1 MNDENTSNPDKNN
14 KEKLLPFEEVNEAE
28 NTRMLFRSRQDYVF
42 AGVLGGLAY
51 FWDIDSKLVRL
62 LFLITVLLTGGIIAI
77 VYLISIKLLP
87 LEPE

>member
-1 MNDENTSNPDKNN
+1 MNSENASNLQENN
-14 KEKLLPFEEVNEAE
+14 NEKLLPFEKIED
-28 NTRMLFRSRQDYVF
+28 TDKSRMLFRSRQDYIL

-62 LFLITVLLTGGIIAI
+62 LFLITVLLTGGIMAI